1 MSNMNADVAGEIR
14 DAARSSGNIVELRK
28 QVDREIEVHAKLG
41 LSAYDMFHSPVYG
54 EVLYAALTVQLKE
67 DGFGV
72 ETKTPN
78 VSRVTW

>member
-1 MSNMNADVAGEIR
+1 MAEMNAEVAGEIR
-14 DAARSSGNIVELRK
+14 DAARSSGSIVELRER
-28 QVDREIEVHAKLG
+28 VDREIKNHAQLG
-41 LSAYDMFHSPVYG
+41 LSSFDMFHSPVYG
-54 EVLYAALTVQLKE
+54 EVLYAALIIQLKE